1 MSVDESPALRATR
14 RLEEATA
21 LDAVV
26 DRLRPVVLSALRAQP
41 KVAGL
46 LHGKPLGHAAH
57 PLLTDAP
64 IGFWVS
70 ATVLD
75 LSGGDAPGRQRAAD
89 RLLGLGILSALPATA
104 TGVADWAVS
113 DRRTQRVGSVHAML
127 NNVALG
133 LYGTS
138 WLLRKSGRRRL
149 GVAVALGAGGVLG
162 VSGYL
167 GGHMASRLSAPPKT
181 ASGPAE
187 PPAGDGPADL
197 AADPV
202 ARPATDD
209 PVI

>member
-127 NNVALG
+127 NNLALG